1 MNLKSENGITII
13 TLVITIIVMG
23 LISFGIYA
31 NMNDISETTKI
42 MNFNNDLSKLKE
54 KTIIYYA
61 QNNNL
66 PIVGNEKTNL
76 NIGSRNPDD
85 EGGKYYEIN
94 IKSNGL
100 NIYNDLNYGKRQAGE
115 DDIYIINEKSHTIY
129 YLKGIY
135 YDGSIHYTNE
145 NFASA
150 GINQVVAPSISV
162 SGTKYEETNWY
173 NSDVNINIT
182 VQSYGGNTY
191 PNIITT
197 IERLYT
203 DEQSGETV
211 KKVIANSENRTDGSY
226 SIVLT
231 EDGIYTITS
240 YCKNGN
246 DESIHKNVQVNIDKS
261 APVINN
267 IKAKYTKDG
276 VQINVD
282 AVDTVS
288 GIRRYEYI
296 FDGQDTKPVIGNAE
310 YIQYCEVPGE
320 NDTLYIQ
327 KSDLSDGI
335 KAGLVIK
342 NTIDIEVCVTNNA
355 GKKSTK
361 KGTYS
366 CMMNPTQKELQEIYG
381 ASVSNYYIPNTTTD
395 VGWKIFYADE
405 SNIYLIADNYIEPD
419 NFPESTNAA
428 GAKTGRKPKG
438 KILLKRDAIF
448 NNILSDYSTGSSRIT
463 DSKLRN
469 LNNNYF
475 NDKKYTST
483 DNNMK
488 AVAYILD
495 TVAWNSKFK
504 DINNK
509 ADYVIGG
516 PTVEMLFNS
525 YNSKHGTNYIA
536 EATSAIGYK
545 LKATSTDSSW
555 NTSLGRDTL
564 DNKDSLYVVTGV
576 LGEEETYGMWLGSP
590 AGYTGEILHASYVG
604 AVFGIGYDQSSIGF
618 RPVVCLNSDVILKR
632 NVDNTYTIQ

>member
-61 QNNNL
+61 QNNKL
-66 PIVGNEKTNL
+66 PIVGSEKTSL
-76 NIGSRNPDD
+76 NIGSTNPDD
-85 EGGKYYEIN
+85 GDKYYEIN
-94 IKSNGL
+94 IDSDGL
-100 NIYNDLNYGKRQAGE
+100 NIYNDLNYGKKQASD

-145 NFASA
+145 DFASA
-150 GINQVVAPSISV
+150 GINQVIAPSISV

-428 GAKTGRKPKG
+428 GAKTGRKPKIMNS
-438 KILLKRDAIF
+438 KYDRSASFL
-448 NNILSDYSTGSSRIT
+448 NIINDYSGT
-463 DSKLRN
+463 DRVKEEKLRR
-469 LNNNYF
+469 LNKSYF
-475 NDKKYTST
+475 DQNISSKNRNIKS
-483 DNNMK
+483 
-488 AVAYILD
+488 VAYMMD
-495 TVAWNSKFK
+495 TTAWNSKFR
-504 DINNK
+504 DSNNK
-509 ADYVIGG
+509 AEYVIGS
-516 PTVEMLFNS
+516 PTLEMLINS
-525 YNSKHGTNYIA
+525 YNSKYGENIQTRAN
-536 EATSAIGYK
+536 EIGYQINK
-545 LKATSTDSSW
+545 YGSWEDYTGYLK
-555 NTSLGRDTL
+555 
-564 DNKDSLYVVTGV
+564 KDSLYVIEDETNA
-576 LGEEETYGMWLGSP
+576 LEMWLASPSAYQEEELLMVNFT
-590 AGYTGEILHASYVG
+590 GYINIVNFVGTG
-604 AVFGIGYDQSSIGF
+604 GYAIGF

>member
-1 MNLKSENGITII
+1 MVTGQNGILSRAKEAKEITEYKSAEEKVKLAVSGAMSDDGILTI
-13 TLVITIIVMG
+13 
-23 LISFGIYA
+23 
-31 NMNDISETTKI
+31 D
-42 MNFNNDLSKLKE
+42 KLKIE
-54 KTIIYYA
+54 
-61 QNNNL
+61 L
-66 PIVGNEKTNL
+66 
-76 NIGSRNPDD
+76 
-85 EGGKYYEIN
+85 
-94 IKSNGL
+94 
-100 NIYNDLNYGKRQAGE
+100 GE
-115 DDIYIINEKSHTIY
+115 DK
-129 YLKGIY
+129 
-135 YDGSIHYTNE
+135 
-145 NFASA
+145 
-150 GINQVVAPSISV
+150 IS
-162 SGTKYEETNWY
+162 GDKF
-173 NSDVNINIT
+173 
-182 VQSYGGNTY
+182 
-191 PNIITT
+191 P
-197 IERLYT
+197 
-203 DEQSGETV
+203 
-211 KKVIANSENRTDGSY
+211 VI
-226 SIVLT
+226 VT
-231 EDGIYTITS
+231 EDG
-240 YCKNGN
+240 K
-246 DESIHKNVQVNIDKS
+246 
-261 APVINN
+261 
-267 IKAKYTKDG
+267 
-276 VQINVD
+276 
-282 AVDTVS
+282 
-288 GIRRYEYI
+288 RYEVNAK
-296 FDGQDTKPVIGNAE
+296 GNVIEEGKINAMS
-310 YIQYCEVPGE
+310 VA
-320 NDTLYIQ
+320 T
-327 KSDLSDGI
+327 
-335 KAGLVIK
+335 
-342 NTIDIEVCVTNNA
+342 
-355 GKKSTK
+355 ST
-361 KGTYS
+361 
-366 CMMNPTQKELQEIYG
+366 QEELQSIYG
-381 ASVSNYYIPNTTTD
+381 ASVSNYEPVTTTD
-395 VGWKIFYADE
+395 VGWKIFYSDGN
-405 SNIYLIADNYIEPD
+405 SIYLIADNYIEPD

-475 NDKKYTST
+475 NDKKYTSI